1 MNSYIIALSIIAIGI
16 FIHHVAF
23 SGKEG
28 LTNKDSSTDT
38 AAAAAAAKEKAAEE
52 AAEAKWEGTVNWYT
66 AQFTNFLDLANKQE
80 AMVSNLEANEKA
92 YKQILS
98 CLTYREK
105 QMNAAIEQRRGA
117 RQSQKAEGKS
127 NLKNAL
133 NSVQV

>member
-1 MNSYIIALSIIAIGI
+1 MNSYILALSIIAIGI

-23 SGKEG
+23 SSKEG
-28 LTNKDSSTDT
+28 LTNKDSSTD
-38 AAAAAAAKEKAAEE
+38 AAAAAVAKEKAAEE

-66 AQFTNFLDLANKQE
+66 TQFTNFLDLAKKQE